1 VANQRSRKKRVE
13 VLEEGPNGLVE
24 DQKGMME
31 IVVDFYRNLFAKEAW
46 INIKLAD
53 DF

>member
-13 VLEEGPNGLVE
+13 VLEVPNGLVE
-24 DQKGMME
+24 DQKGMMD
-31 IVVDFYRNLFAKEAW
+31 IAVDFYRNLFAKEDW